1 MPTNEGARTTRLRD
15 WGARYCTGMVA
26 LAWYCTGMVASD
38 SFAAAAADDD
48 DDCCDVGVTN
58 AAPPDADNVST
69 AISIASPFC
78 FEQLNASAAVAP
90 PPPSS
95 PPSADAADADNDVAC
110 ISIASKRFSSPKHAS
125 SS

>member
-26 LAWYCTGMVASD
+26 LASD

-58 AAPPDADNVST
+58 AAPPDAENAST
-69 AISIASPFC
+69 ATSLASPFC

-90 PPPSS
+90 PPLSS